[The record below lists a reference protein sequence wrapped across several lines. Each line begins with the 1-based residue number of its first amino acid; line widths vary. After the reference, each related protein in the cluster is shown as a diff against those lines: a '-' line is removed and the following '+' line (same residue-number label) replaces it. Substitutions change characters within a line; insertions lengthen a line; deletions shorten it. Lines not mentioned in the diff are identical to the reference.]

1 MYAEELLTK
10 QGETVLNISE
20 LLLKMKSGEKL
31 PNNSK
36 LSKDYKVGAG
46 TVQAALKYLI
56 SVEAIDLISKGQQGT
71 ILSYVNY
78 EKLLQLC
85 GNPIVRGV
93 MPLPNSIQ
101 FEGLAT
107 GLYKNFDKSA
117 TLLKMTYVRGGKK
130 RLDLLL
136 DGMADFIICSRMT
149 AEKAKEEHPEICIL
163 TSFGSKSYVSRC
175 GILFKDPN
183 SSGIK
188 DGMRIG
194 VDTDSYDH
202 IALNEYISRN
212 HDVVQIPIK
221 YSDVATLFESSVMDA
236 TFWSLD
242 NYKNASNGKIIE
254 FTGDEDKIVSD
265 TMEGVLI
272 CLDDSDKKLL
282 LNDIL
287 AVDKIRCIQD
297 QVIAGKR
304 IPSY

>member
-10 QGETVLNISE
+10 QGETVLNLSE

-31 PNNSK
+31 PNNSQ
-36 LSKDYKVGAG
+36 LSKEYKVGAG
-46 TVQAALKYLI
+46 TVQAALKYLM

-85 GNPIVRGV
+85 GNPIVTGV

-101 FEGLAT
+101 IEGLAT
-107 GLYKNFDKSA
+107 GLYKNFDKSS
-117 TLLKMTYVRGGKK
+117 TLLKMTYVRGGKE
-130 RLDLLL
+130 RLGLLL
-136 DGMADFIICSRMT
+136 NGMADFIICSRMT

-175 GILFKDPN
+175 GILFKNPN
-183 SSGIK
+183 ASGID

-194 VDTDSYDH
+194 ADTDSYDH
-202 IALNEYISRN
+202 IALNEYISRG
-212 HDVVQIPIK
+212 HDIVQIPIK
-221 YSDVATLFESSVMDA
+221 YSDVATMFESGVMDA

-242 NYKNASNGKIIE
+242 NYKNTSNGKIIE
-254 FTGDEDKIVSD
+254 FTGDEDKLVRD

-272 CLDDSDKKLL
+272 CLSGSDKKLL
-282 LNDIL
+282 LNHIL
-287 AVDKIRCIQD
+287 KADKIRSIQE
-297 QVIAGKR
+297 QVIAGER